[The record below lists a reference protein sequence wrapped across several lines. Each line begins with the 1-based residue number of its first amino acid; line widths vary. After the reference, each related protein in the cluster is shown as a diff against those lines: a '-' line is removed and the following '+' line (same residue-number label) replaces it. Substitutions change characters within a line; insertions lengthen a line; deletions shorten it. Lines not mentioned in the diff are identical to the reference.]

1 MKLKACVSLRYFR
14 RRRQPPTTL
23 RRATVHSGAP
33 NLSLPNRVAS
43 NRTRPARPL
52 VTPCLLQDA
61 YYAGTALLVSL
72 TFGKKGARFCEKHL
86 IHDRRIVLR

>member
-1 MKLKACVSLRYFR
+1 MWLVLMKLKACVSLRYFR

-61 YYAGTALLVSL
+61 YYAGTALLVSR
-72 TFGKKGARFCEKHL
+72 TFEEV
-86 IHDRRIVLR
+86 VL